1 MLVVRNCWIRAA
13 VLSTRQR
20 LHLMIP
26 ILRYR
31 HVIMRMILVCILKMV
46 FAMLLMVAAVS
57 PLVVVNPIRI
67 VWTVIHVKD
76 FVMMVVMYVLLP
88 DVIGVDPMPYA

>member
-1 MLVVRNCWIRAA
+1 
-13 VLSTRQR
+13 
-20 LHLMIP
+20 
-26 ILRYR
+26 
-31 HVIMRMILVCILKMV
+31 MV

-57 PLVVVNPIRI
+57 PLVVVNPILI

-88 DVIGVDPMPYA
+88 DVIGVDPMPYV